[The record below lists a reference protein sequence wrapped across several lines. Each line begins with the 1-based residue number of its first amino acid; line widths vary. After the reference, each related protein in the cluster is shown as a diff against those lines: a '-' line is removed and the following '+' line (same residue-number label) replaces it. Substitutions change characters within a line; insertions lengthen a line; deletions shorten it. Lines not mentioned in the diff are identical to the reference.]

1 MTNHATASSNGSTE
15 MRRLTTFRSAAGRF
29 VNLGPSDLRSTSHE
43 LLMSPNSSNSLSLD
57 DSNTSMEV
65 GHVTR
70 PWRTHWM

>member
-1 MTNHATASSNGSTE
+1 
-15 MRRLTTFRSAAGRF
+15 
-29 VNLGPSDLRSTSHE
+29 
-43 LLMSPNSSNSLSLD
+43 MSPNSSNSLSLD